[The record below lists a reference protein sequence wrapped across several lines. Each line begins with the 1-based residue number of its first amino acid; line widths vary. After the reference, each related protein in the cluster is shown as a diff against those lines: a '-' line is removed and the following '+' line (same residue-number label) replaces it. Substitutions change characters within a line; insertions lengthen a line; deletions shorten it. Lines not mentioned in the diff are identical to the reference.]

1 MDFKLCS
8 YSNYLMEDDIQD
20 DDQIVNR
27 LLGIYGW
34 QEA

>member
-1 MDFKLCS
+1 
-8 YSNYLMEDDIQD
+8 MEDDIQD